1 MNVNMEMIKK
11 SVDWMTE
18 NYLHA
23 ELKKYVNDT
32 FVFKVGLTNKMRVYV
47 KPEYSYENMLVRL
60 DVEEEYIYDVVLERE
75 KEVENVMNE
84 QTLMELFEFVKSK
97 IPNGEIVYVNVNDTV
112 VRMDVKDGDKYFD
125 VIIEQTIPSVINRD
139 TFDLYFEVVI
149 IYEYFKYIEPDKET
163 LRQMK
168 IHMI

>member
-1 MNVNMEMIKK
+1 MEMIKK

-32 FVFKVGLTNKMRVYV
+32 FVFKVGLTNKMRVYIN
-47 KPEYSYENMLVRL
+47 PEYNYESLLVRL
-60 DVEEEYIYDVVLERE
+60 NVKEEYMYDVVLERD

-84 QTLMELFEFVKSK
+84 QTLMELIEFVKSK
-97 IPNGEIVYVNVNDTV
+97 IPNCEIVYVNVNDTV
-112 VRMDVKDGDKYFD
+112 VRMDVKDGDRYFD
-125 VIIEQTIPSVINRD
+125 VIIEQTMPSVINRD

-163 LRQMK
+163 LRQMN
-168 IHMI
+168 INMI